1 MSDHHS
7 FSALDRH
14 AVLTGS
20 DDGFPWFAGT
30 MLAIESGEVA
40 AMRLA
45 KFTRHDADAEQ
56 EACLMVGEKILAAIE
71 AGASWLA
78 GATPAAIINRY
89 RAHVADNIRRL
100 SASHD

>member
-1 MSDHHS
+1 MNDPHS

-45 KFTRHDADAEQ
+45 KFARHDAGAEQ
-56 EACLMVGEKILAAIE
+56 EACLMLSEKILAAIE

-78 GATPAAIINRY
+78 GATPTATINRY
-89 RAHVADNIRRL
+89 REHVADNIKRL
-100 SASHD
+100 SAE